1 MLYQQLHRSFWRR
14 HPVVTAAAVVL
25 PCWLLLNVLL
35 NGGAMVAVVVMV
47 GLFIVVRRR
56 VRALEVRDAGLRA
69 RADYEHRLRLAGDP
83 RGLYGR
89 YPPVQAGWFP
99 DPQNRSQM
107 RNFDG
112 ALWTPYA
119 RPR

>member
-47 GLFIVVRRR
+47 GLFIIVRRR
-56 VRALEVRDAGLRA
+56 VRALEVREAGLRA
-69 RADYEHRLRLAGDP
+69 RADYEHRLSLAGDP

-89 YPPVQAGWFP
+89 YPPLQPGWFP

-107 RNFDG
+107 RYFDG

>member
-1 MLYQQLHRSFWRR
+1 MLYQQVHRSLWRR
-14 HPVVTAAAVVL
+14 HPWLTAAAVLV
-25 PCWLLLNVLL
+25 PAWLLLNVLL
-35 NGGAMVAVVVMV
+35 NGGAMFAVVVAL

-56 VRALEVRDAGLRA
+56 LRALAVRDAGLRA
-69 RADYEHRLRLAGDP
+69 RADYEHRLSLAGDP

-89 YPPVQAGWFP
+89 YPPVQPGWFP
-99 DPQNRSQM
+99 DPQNRSQV
-107 RNFDG
+107 RYFDG